1 MTTSPAVPLQAT
13 PEQHALWLR
22 LQAYAFGPDADAL
35 PAFERRVAQQAH
47 CSVAVAQHLVEEY
60 RRFCFLA
67 CTSTAQ
73 ATPSP
78 LVDQVWHTHLTD
90 TREYWDS
97 FCPQVL
103 QATLHHQ
110 PGRGSAAE
118 DARFQQQ
125 YRATLE
131 RYELQFGAPPAL
143 LWPAPRPAPTAV
155 PAAHADASEA
165 ALRALRG
172 EPAPPSVRR
181 LPRAVMG
188 WALAAAVA
196 AWLAY
201 SANGGI
207 PQPLQWRG
215 VHFLP
220 FFITL
225 IALGWSTAAWLRRA
239 LRGGHARAVDAVD
252 ASEFAYLS
260 GGADR
265 VADLLF
271 TELLVRNAVYLDR
284 DEDAQARR
292 WVRWQPRIAVPPALE
307 PALQALRSAEDPTVA
322 WQALRGLA
330 GPVRQQLIDKGLW
343 LAPGAARRVRVVST
357 LPVAVVWV
365 LGACK
370 LVIGVQG
377 GYPVGYLLGC
387 MVLTSVLVL
396 GFLLVPVRRTLAGD
410 ARLQARR
417 QAVRRDAARTGA
429 DPGEAVALYG
439 TVALVGT
446 PWASYHEIRAPN
458 THHHDSTGSSCGGGG
473 GGDGGDGG
481 GDSGG
486 DGGGGC
492 GGCGGGGD

>member
-1 MTTSPAVPLQAT
+1 MTTSPTVPLQAT

-47 CSVAVAQHLVEEY
+47 CSVAVAQQLVEEY

-131 RYELQFGAPPAL
+131 RYELQFGASPAL
-143 LWPAPRPAPTAV
+143 LWPAPRPVPTAV
-155 PAAHADASEA
+155 PAAHDDASEA

-181 LPRAVMG
+181 LPRAVIG

-201 SANGGI
+201 SANGGV

-225 IALGWSTAAWLRRA
+225 IGLGWSTAAWLRRA
-239 LRGGHARAVDAVD
+239 LRGGRARVVDAVD

-292 WVRWQPRIAVPPALE
+292 WVRWQSRIAVPPALE

-343 LAPGAARRVRVVST
+343 LAPGAARGVRVVST

-377 GYPVGYLLGC
+377 GSPVGYLLGRL
-387 MVLTSVLVL
+387 VLTSVLVL
-396 GFLLVPVRRTLAGD
+396 GFAGAGAAHPGRRCASAGAPPGSAPRCCAD
-410 ARLQARR
+410 RR
-417 QAVRRDAARTGA
+417 RSGRGRGAVRHGGVGRHTLGQLPRDPRT
-429 DPGEAVALYG
+429 EL
-439 TVALVGT
+439 
-446 PWASYHEIRAPN
+446 ASPRQH
-458 THHHDSTGSSCGGGG
+458 G
-473 GGDGGDGG
+473 
-481 GDSGG
+481 
-486 DGGGGC
+486 
-492 GGCGGGGD
+492 

>member
-1 MTTSPAVPLQAT
+1 
-13 PEQHALWLR
+13 
-22 LQAYAFGPDADAL
+22 
-35 PAFERRVAQQAH
+35 
-47 CSVAVAQHLVEEY
+47 
-60 RRFCFLA
+60 
-67 CTSTAQ
+67 
-73 ATPSP
+73 
-78 LVDQVWHTHLTD
+78 
-90 TREYWDS
+90 
-97 FCPQVL
+97 
-103 QATLHHQ
+103 
-110 PGRGSAAE
+110 
-118 DARFQQQ
+118 
-125 YRATLE
+125 
-131 RYELQFGAPPAL
+131 
-143 LWPAPRPAPTAV
+143 
-155 PAAHADASEA
+155 
-165 ALRALRG
+165 

-181 LPRAVMG
+181 LPRAVIG

-220 FFITL
+220 FFVTL
-225 IALGWSTAAWLRRA
+225 IALGWSTSAWLRRA
-239 LRGGHARAVDAVD
+239 LRGGRARVVDAVD

-343 LAPGAARRVRVVST
+343 LAPGAARWVRAVST
-357 LPVAVVWV
+357 VPVAVVWV

-377 GYPVGYLLGC
+377 GSPVGYLLGC

-396 GFLLVPVRRTLAGD
+396 GFLLVPVRRTLSGD

-473 GGDGGDGG
+473 DGGDGGG